1 MTPTELHNWL
11 LEEGIHF
18 DLRRVSQLTA
28 ATEIDNLQPAVDA
41 GSLATEID
49 WDRLLLAGSILARSE
64 QRRHQEAALR
74 IATGAFVISEDMAT
88 TDAAAVL
95 LGKLANHRAVELG
108 EFRDRLKPE
117 LNDRLGLTLRIE
129 AQRRKLEN
137 SVLVHSTGEQLSVNS
152 FQRKFWSEANN
163 GDTWLSASAPTAS
176 GKTFLVSKWLVDAI
190 ERGLARVVIY
200 LAPTRALVSEVES
213 SLSDALTSDSNIE
226 VTSLPLRK
234 KYLLAMTAGKKT
246 VFVLTQE
253 RVHLLANALDKPI
266 MVDLLVVDEAHKIG
280 DNQRGV
286 VLQDA
291 VERLAR
297 ANPVMR
303 AVFVS
308 PATHNPEEL
317 LTDVPEGTS
326 RLAIKSDSPTILQN
340 VIFAEQ
346 VPRKPKEWALRLRL
360 EEDLIELGI
369 LKLKSRPLGLRKR
382 LAFIAAA
389 VGQRGGTL
397 VYANGAAEAEEIAL
411 LISQLVENE
420 AEHDEGLRDL
430 ADLIRGCVH
439 RQYQLANVV
448 EKGVGFHYGNM
459 PSLVRSE
466 VERLFRQGKIKFLVC
481 TSTLIEGVNL
491 SCRTIVVR
499 APKKGKGTVM
509 EPHDFWNLAGR
520 AGRWG
525 DEFQGNIVCI
535 DPSDKNAWPSGVP
548 SRAKYPI
555 KRQTDMVLARTDE
568 LKDYLSTLKEVPDK
582 NLKEAATLEQ
592 VASYLLSTFMRL
604 GSINEADFAKRHDPH
619 TVREVNDQLRELSKD
634 IKIPVDIVVKY
645 PGVSAVGLQRLL
657 EALRDFEGD
666 IEEVLP
672 SPTESVDA
680 YNRFVDIMKRINQYV
695 FPAFLPD
702 TLIPL
707 HALIVLEWLRG
718 YSLATIIRKRTE
730 YHERH
735 GQRYDI
741 AKVIRGT
748 MELIEQTARFRAPK
762 YFSAYLD
769 IVKLH
774 LTEIG
779 RTDLI
784 DEEIDMGVALEFGVS
799 TQTLLSLMEIGLSR
813 ISAVALYEKIALDD
827 LDRED
832 CIRWVTDRMEDLDAL
847 ELPRLV
853 IREIR
858 RTILKV
864 QEPGAAPRPG
874 NLG

>member
-1 MTPTELHNWL
+1 MNPEELNNWL
-11 LEEGIHF
+11 LEEGIQP
-18 DLRRVSQLTA
+18 DLRHVSQMTA
-28 ATEIDNLQPAVDA
+28 VTEIDNLEPSVD
-41 GSLATEID
+41 SVVLATEVD
-49 WDRLLLAGSILARSE
+49 WDRLILAGSILARSE

-74 IATGAFVISEDMAT
+74 IATGALTIGKDVAT
-88 TDAAAVL
+88 RDAAAVL
-95 LGKLANHRAVELG
+95 LGKLANHRAIELG
-108 EFRDRLKPE
+108 ENRKCILPGIE
-117 LNDRLGLTLRIE
+117 DRLGVTLRVE

-137 SVLVHSTGEQLSVNS
+137 SVLVHSTGEQLPVNG
-152 FQRKFWSEANN
+152 FQRSFWSEANSQ
-163 GDTWLSASAPTAS
+163 DIWLSASAPTAS
-176 GKTFLVSKWLVDAI
+176 GKTFLVSKWLVDAV
-190 ERGLARVVIY
+190 ERGLARIVIY
-200 LAPTRALVSEVES
+200 LAPTRALVSEVEG
-213 SLSDALTSDSNIE
+213 SLSEEWANDLSIE
-226 VTSLPLRK
+226 VTSLPLRE
-234 KYLLAMTAGKKT
+234 KYLSAMTAGKRT

-253 RVHLLANALDKPI
+253 RVHLLANAMDEQI
-266 MVDLLVVDEAHKIG
+266 TVDLLIVDEAHKIG

-291 VERLAR
+291 VERLTR
-297 ANPVMR
+297 ASPAMR

-308 PATHNPEEL
+308 PATQNPEEL
-317 LTDVPEGTS
+317 LTDVPESTS
-326 RLAIKSDSPTILQN
+326 RLAITSDSPTILQN
-340 VIFAEQ
+340 LIFAEQ

-369 LKLKSRPLGLRKR
+369 LKLKSKPMGLRKR

-389 VGQRGGTL
+389 AGERGGTL

-411 LISQLVENE
+411 LISQLMDGE
-420 AEHDEGLRDL
+420 AEPDEDL
-430 ADLIRGCVH
+430 GDLGDLIRRCVH

-466 VERLFRQGKIKFLVC
+466 VERLFRKGKIKFLVC

-499 APKKGKGTVM
+499 APKKGRSAAMT
-509 EPHDFWNLAGR
+509 PHDFWNLAGR

-525 DEFQGNIVCI
+525 DEFQGNIICI
-535 DPSDKNAWPSGVP
+535 DPSDKKAWPSGVP
-548 SRAKYPI
+548 KRAKFPI
-555 KRQTDMVLARTDE
+555 KRETDTVLGRPEE
-568 LKDYLSTLKEVPDK
+568 LKDYLSTLNEVPERDLAK
-582 NLKEAATLEQ
+582 AGTLEP

-604 GSINEADFAKRHDPH
+604 GSISQADFAKRHDPNM
-619 TVREVNDQLRELSKD
+619 VREVNEQLNKLSKE
-634 IKIPVDIVVKY
+634 IEIPVDIVVKY

-657 EALRDFEGD
+657 VALRGFEGN
-666 IEEVLP
+666 IEEVLLAP
-672 SPTESVDA
+672 AESVDA
-680 YNRFVDIMKRINQYV
+680 YDRFTNIMKRINQYV

-748 MELIEQTARFRAPK
+748 MELIEQIARFRAPK

-769 IVKLH
+769 VVKMH
-774 LTEIG
+774 LSEIG
-779 RTDLI
+779 RADLI
-784 DEEIDMGVALEFGVS
+784 NEDIDVGVALEFGVS
-799 TQTLLSLMEIGLSR
+799 TQTLLSLMELGLSR
-813 ISAVALYEKIALDD
+813 ISAVALYEKIALDN
-827 LDRED
+827 LNRED
-832 CIRWVTDRMEDLDAL
+832 CVRWVTDRIEDLDAI

-858 RTILKV
+858 RKILKER
-864 QEPGAAPRPG
+864 EPEVAPTTEY
-874 NLG
+874 

>member
-1 MTPTELHNWL
+1 MTPEELQNWL
-11 LEEGIHF
+11 LEEGVHF
-18 DLRRVSQLTA
+18 DLRRVSQLMA
-28 ATEIDNLQPAVDA
+28 VTEVDNLKPSVDTV
-41 GSLATEID
+41 SLATEID

-64 QRRHQEAALR
+64 HRRHQEAALR
-74 IATGAFVISEDMAT
+74 IATGALIINVDMAT
-88 TDAAAVL
+88 RDAAAVL
-95 LGKLANHRAVELG
+95 LAKLANHQAVELG
-108 EFRDRLKPE
+108 ELRKYLVPQVD
-117 LNDRLGLTLRIE
+117 DRLGVTLRLE
-129 AQRRKLEN
+129 VQRRRLEN
-137 SVLVHSTGEQLSVNS
+137 SVLVHSTGEQLPVNS
-152 FQRKFWSEANN
+152 FQRNFWSEANN
-163 GDTWLSASAPTAS
+163 QDTWLSASAPTAS
-176 GKTFLVSKWLVDAI
+176 GKTFLILKWLVDAV

-213 SLSDALTSDSNIE
+213 SLSVALGDDSNIE
-226 VTSLPLRK
+226 VTSLPLRE
-234 KYLLAMTAGKKT
+234 KYLLAMTAGQKT

-253 RVHLLANALDKPI
+253 RVHLLANALDEQI

-280 DNQRGV
+280 DHQRGV

-308 PATHNPEEL
+308 PATQNPEEL
-317 LTDVPEGTS
+317 LADVPGSMS
-326 RLAIKSDSPTILQN
+326 RLAITSDSPTILQN
-340 VIFAEQ
+340 VILAEQ
-346 VPRKPKEWALRLRL
+346 VPRKPKEWALTLRL
-360 EEDLIELGI
+360 EDNLIHLGI
-369 LKLKSRPLGLRKR
+369 LNLKSKPMGLRKR

-389 VGQRGGTL
+389 AGQRGGTL
-397 VYANGAAEAEEIAL
+397 VYANGAAEAEAIAL
-411 LISQLVENE
+411 LISQLVEDE
-420 AEHDEGLRDL
+420 AEPDEDLRDL
-430 ADLIRGCVH
+430 ADLIRTCVH

-499 APKKGKGTVM
+499 APKKGRLAAM

-535 DPSDKNAWPSGVP
+535 DPSDQNAWPHGVP
-548 SRAKYPI
+548 TRAKYPI
-555 KRQTDMVLARTDE
+555 KRETDTVLAQADD
-568 LKDYLSTLKEVPDK
+568 LKDYLSTLGEVPGR
-582 NLKEAATLEQ
+582 NSPNAATLEQ
-592 VASYLLSTFMRL
+592 VASYLLSTFLRL
-604 GSINEADFAKRHDPH
+604 GSISNADFAKRHDPH
-619 TVREVNDQLRELSKD
+619 TVREVDDQLRELSKD
-634 IKIPVDIVVKY
+634 IEVPVDIVVKY

-657 EALRDFEGD
+657 EALRGFAGD

-672 SPTESVDA
+672 APAESVDA
-680 YNRFVDIMKRINQYV
+680 YNRFADIMKRINQYV

-735 GQRYDI
+735 GQKYAI
-741 AKVIRGT
+741 AKVIRET

-762 YFSAYLD
+762 YFAAYLD
-769 IVKLH
+769 VVKMH
-774 LTEIG
+774 LKEIG
-779 RTDLI
+779 RADLI
-784 DEEIDMGVALEFGVS
+784 EEDIDIGVALEFGVS

-813 ISAVALYEKIALDD
+813 LSAVALYEKIALDN
-827 LDRED
+827 LDRDD
-832 CIRWVTDRMEDLDAL
+832 CVGWVTDRMQDLEAL

-858 RTILKV
+858 RKILKE
-864 QEPGAAPRPG
+864 QEPGVAPRS
-874 NLG
+874 